1 MPAWANE
8 MLRTARVGR
17 LGLLDLDDRPRV
29 LPVTFALVGGNLY
42 SAIDRKPKRSEPAR
56 LRYLERRPEAAL
68 TVDHYEDDWT
78 ALAWVQVLGR
88 VEILAPGD
96 EPAALDALAAKY
108 SQYRADSP
116 PGPVLKLVPE
126 RTLCWRADE
135 G

>member
-1 MPAWANE
+1 
-8 MLRTARVGR
+8 V
-17 LGLLDLDDRPRV
+17 
-29 LPVTFALVGGNLY
+29 PVCFFYDGSTFY
-42 SAIDRKPKRSEPAR
+42 TAIDRKPKRAEPAR
-56 LRYLERRPEAAL
+56 LRYLERRPAAAL

-78 ALAWVQVLGR
+78 ALAWVQVLGS
-88 VEILAPGD
+88 VEIVPIEN